1 MCATPLSGF
10 WKAWE
15 SCSRSLISATITCLL
30 KKKASAKVSFDSLD
44 ELDSSGN
51 HSAAAVTA
59 EMELT
64 AVIRMARA
72 AVLKVLLDLD

>member
-1 MCATPLSGF
+1 M
-10 WKAWE
+10 
-15 SCSRSLISATITCLL
+15 
-30 KKKASAKVSFDSLD
+30 SFDSLD

-51 HSAAAVTA
+51 HSAAAVTV